1 MLAKCQKSY
10 RTLILRWDG
19 DFLGSPVV
27 KNFILQ
33 VQEARVRSLV
43 GELGSHMPCGMAN
56 NKKRC
61 FWLEYQLNRPV
72 DKIESLH

>member
-27 KNFILQ
+27 KNFMLQ

-43 GELGSHMPCGMAN
+43 GELGSHMLCGMAN
-56 NKKRC
+56 NKKKM
-61 FWLEYQLNRPV
+61 LLA
-72 DKIESLH
+72 